1 MIDVKELRKS
11 FASIHVLNGVDVH
24 VKRGECIC
32 IIGPSGSG
40 KSTFL
45 RCLNLLEIPDEGTI
59 TVGGQDILDKKLN
72 VDQYR
77 QKVGMVFQHFNLL
90 EQQNVL
96 ANVCFPMEI
105 RGVPVRQRKEKAMEL
120 LKKVGLE
127 DKAGAYPS
135 QLSGGQKQ
143 RVAIA
148 RVLANEP
155 DILLCDEATSAL
167 DPETT
172 KTILDLLKSIH
183 DTMGITMVI
192 ITHEMR
198 VIQEICTKVAV
209 LDQGTVQECGSV
221 TKIFNHPK
229 SKAAKRL
236 LLMWD
241 KTMII
246 MLLEGIRDTF
256 YMTLASTFFGYVI
269 GLPMGIVLTLTDKGG
284 IAPNRT
290 VYRMLDIV
298 INITRSVPFLI
309 LLILVMPLTKL
320 IVGKSYGSAATIVP
334 LTLAAAPL
342 IGRMVESSLKE
353 VGQGVIEAAVSMGA
367 RTRTI
372 VFKVLIGEAR
382 TSLLVGVTIVLG
394 TVLGYSAMAG
404 VVGGGGLGDIAIR
417 YGYYRYDTGVM
428 LVTLVFIVAIV
439 QLMQG
444 AGMFAAK
451 KLDHR
456 NKE

>member
-236 LLMWD
+236 LL
-241 KTMII
+241 
-246 MLLEGIRDTF
+246 IRDTGE
-256 YMTLASTFFGYVI
+256 MA
-269 GLPMGIVLTLTDKGG
+269 D
-284 IAPNRT
+284 
-290 VYRMLDIV
+290 
-298 INITRSVPFLI
+298 
-309 LLILVMPLTKL
+309 
-320 IVGKSYGSAATIVP
+320 VG
-334 LTLAAAPL
+334 
-342 IGRMVESSLKE
+342 
-353 VGQGVIEAAVSMGA
+353 
-367 RTRTI
+367 
-372 VFKVLIGEAR
+372 
-382 TSLLVGVTIVLG
+382 
-394 TVLGYSAMAG
+394 
-404 VVGGGGLGDIAIR
+404 
-417 YGYYRYDTGVM
+417 
-428 LVTLVFIVAIV
+428 
-439 QLMQG
+439 
-444 AGMFAAK
+444 
-451 KLDHR
+451 
-456 NKE
+456 

>member
-1 MIDVKELRKS
+1 METAYIEVRNLTKTYSAKNGNVEALKS
-11 FASIHVLNGVDVH
+11 VSLSVLKNDIFGV
-24 VKRGECIC
+24 
-32 IIGPSGSG
+32 IGLSGAG
-40 KSTFL
+40 KSTL
-45 RCLNLLEIPDEGTI
+45 VRCLNLLERPDSGEVFI
-59 TVGGQDILDKKLN
+59 GGQNLLTLGRE
-72 VDQYR
+72 QLRLRR
-77 QKVGMVFQHFNLL
+77 QKIGMIFQHFNLL

-236 LLMWD
+236 LLV
-241 KTMII
+241 
-246 MLLEGIRDTF
+246 RDTEE
-256 YMTLASTFFGYVI
+256 MA
-269 GLPMGIVLTLTDKGG
+269 D
-284 IAPNRT
+284 
-290 VYRMLDIV
+290 
-298 INITRSVPFLI
+298 
-309 LLILVMPLTKL
+309 
-320 IVGKSYGSAATIVP
+320 VG
-334 LTLAAAPL
+334 
-342 IGRMVESSLKE
+342 
-353 VGQGVIEAAVSMGA
+353 
-367 RTRTI
+367 
-372 VFKVLIGEAR
+372 
-382 TSLLVGVTIVLG
+382 
-394 TVLGYSAMAG
+394 
-404 VVGGGGLGDIAIR
+404 
-417 YGYYRYDTGVM
+417 
-428 LVTLVFIVAIV
+428 
-439 QLMQG
+439 
-444 AGMFAAK
+444 
-451 KLDHR
+451 
-456 NKE
+456 